1 METLSPS
8 AAIES
13 GILPPAGLVNLMNT
27 CYANSV
33 IQVLHKIPELEDAVK
48 SYPDSGAAH
57 GTPGALVTELKKTFD
72 AMDSSMTAVKPF
84 NLIGVHF
91 SFIFH
96 P

>member
-1 METLSPS
+1 MENMSAS

-48 SYPDSGAAH
+48 NYPDGRAAH
-57 GTPGALVTELKKTFD
+57 GTPGALVSELKKTFE
-72 AMDSSMTAVKPF
+72 AMDSSITAVKPF
-84 NLIGVHF
+84 NLIGVEFASISHF
-91 SFIFH
+91 
-96 P
+96 